1 MTSHKLFSNQVIV
14 VGNFENFFISPG
26 FVPWIRGPGETKERK
41 VGEEDGPLA
50 ERDKPL

>member
-1 MTSHKLFSNQVIV
+1 MGSSHQFRFNGVSF
-14 VGNFENFFISPG
+14 VGL
-26 FVPWIRGPGETKERK
+26 PWIRGPGETKKRK